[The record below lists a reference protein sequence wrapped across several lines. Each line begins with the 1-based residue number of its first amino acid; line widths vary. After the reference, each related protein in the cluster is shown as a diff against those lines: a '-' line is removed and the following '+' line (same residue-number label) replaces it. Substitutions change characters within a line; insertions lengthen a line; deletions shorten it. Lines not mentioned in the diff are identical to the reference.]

1 MYRCMAMCGFLS
13 FRAAGMA
20 GRFGLSAWA
29 ALALA
34 VVPAGSAVA
43 LDRIAREPSEP
54 ARVSKV
60 DALTVKQGV
69 ATAGGA
75 AYLKI
80 EGIEGEAGDA
90 RHKGEIDV
98 LSWSWGTG
106 RRQAAASG
114 GRPPAEGAG
123 TLTLVVRSGK
133 ASPKL
138 FEAAA
143 RAQRHPVVVLSLP
156 PEKKGGPSLTITL
169 EDVLITSVQPA
180 GADRGQP
187 TESVSL
193 AYARVSIGD

>member
-80 EGIEGEAGDA
+80 EGVEGEAGDA
-90 RHKGEIDV
+90 RHERGIDV
-98 LSWSWGTG
+98 LSFSWGA
-106 RRQAAASG
+106 QAAVSG
-114 GRPPAEGAG
+114 GRLPAEGPG